1 MPSARVKKGV
11 KTNQVIDYGLKS
23 TFRAY
28 GAEAM
33 TPLEKRKPIIPYLNK
48 IKHKESL
55 APPLMKRTIKQG
67 KFSRIFMKN
76 TRTNNQSPPKNEDIL
91 PPKKQKERR
100 GSDIPIKQP
109 TLDEYMKK
117 YENSPPVETLESP
130 KYSMSVPPS
139 NKTVQMMNLEIAQK
153 GQKGPLMLNQ

>member
-11 KTNQVIDYGLKS
+11 KTNQVLDYGLKS

-28 GAEAM
+28 GAEAT

-76 TRTNNQSPPKNEDIL
+76 TRTNNQSPPQNEDIL
-91 PPKKQKERR
+91 PPKKQNERR
-100 GSDIPIKQP
+100 GSDIPIK
-109 TLDEYMKK
+109 
-117 YENSPPVETLESP
+117 
-130 KYSMSVPPS
+130 
-139 NKTVQMMNLEIAQK
+139 
-153 GQKGPLMLNQ
+153 